1 MLTGRYLNGI
11 PSDSRIK
18 TDCCKPTGTAY
29 RKLQRLA
36 GRTVECGGTCP
47 Y

>member
-1 MLTGRYLNGI
+1 MLTDRYLNGI

-18 TDCCKPTGTAY
+18 TDCCKPTGTAC
-29 RKLQRLA
+29 RKPQRFA
-36 GRTVECGGTCP
+36 GRTIECGGACT